1 MNAMPNRW
9 IVEDERRYPAEDAPL
24 IQPFMVGDAS
34 HGLTLGI
41 LEATGGSATLTNRE
55 GLALALSQ
63 VTAARLLPPLV
74 DLPTG
79 MDLLNYRVNLG
90 ESLDPILVRE
100 LSLVLESR
108 WKDFGWE
115 QLEPHTYL
123 SVIGAGVAAC
133 IETTPGDE
141 QLYLR
146 YNSSLANEL
155 FHAGRAIDLPRSRLF
170 LQSALHEKV
179 NQLLAQLRERCW
191 QWF

>member
-1 MNAMPNRW
+1 MPNRW
-9 IVEDERRYPAEDAPL
+9 IVEDERRYPAEDESS
-24 IQPFMVGDAS
+24 IQPFMTGDDPR
-34 HGLTLGI
+34 GLTLAV
-41 LEATGGSATLTNRE
+41 LEAGGSSSLISRE

-79 MDLLNYRVNLG
+79 MDLLNYRVDLR

-100 LSLVLESR
+100 LSLVLESL

-179 NQLLAQLRERCW
+179 NQLLTQLRDRCW